1 MITRQQ
7 LSSVFYIYSNA
18 SVAVMMGIAALLEL
32 TCGVALH
39 IAYPSD
45 LAYFGYAASAL
56 FTLITI
62 SLVLNVYRDAKRH
75 NII

>member
-1 MITRQQ
+1 MITRKQ

-39 IAYPSD
+39 VASSD

-62 SLVLNVYRDAKRH
+62 SLVFNVYRDAKRH